1 MRRKNSINQTDLED
15 LKRQNN
21 HLEAQIRALDKA
33 KSVGNFSSA
42 KEILSDQELMQAETE
57 NLGPNSND
65 LGNSS
70 DGSARSSVAPGQSLL
85 KLTSPDNVGPL
96 NNVDP
101 PRKKM
106 RSINEWIRKYYGRG
120 MNRIQATPIKLYSAM
135 LPASLSFYQKL
146 PTTTATYFFHD
157 EMFPKCFLGSLFCIK
172 QVLWWLW
179 KKYKIKYNN
188 NTIIAIRILDLVDQ
202 TTNKVFNLKEFL
214 SPVYSLF
221 SLDFVWEHLFIR
233 ILLAQTDPDYF
244 VKDATGTF
252 VVNLRGKEMLLDQVT
267 VAIR

>member
-96 NNVDP
+96 TNVDP

-106 RSINEWIRKYYGRG
+106 RSINE
-120 MNRIQATPIKLYSAM
+120 
-135 LPASLSFYQKL
+135 
-146 PTTTATYFFHD
+146 
-157 EMFPKCFLGSLFCIK
+157 
-172 QVLWWLW
+172 
-179 KKYKIKYNN
+179 
-188 NTIIAIRILDLVDQ
+188 
-202 TTNKVFNLKEFL
+202 
-214 SPVYSLF
+214 
-221 SLDFVWEHLFIR
+221 
-233 ILLAQTDPDYF
+233 
-244 VKDATGTF
+244 
-252 VVNLRGKEMLLDQVT
+252 
-267 VAIR
+267 